1 MSQVGGHFTCLEV
14 CCYGLD
20 PVVRDVP
27 PPPLT
32 YQFVVR
38 LTAQPG
44 VTAVVEGGP
53 QGQSSRALSQSPH
66 HFRREDPVVEGGQGD
81 VHVVVGH
88 VRGKVASLEN
98 LEMLVVSERNKAGVS
113 LPEGGGI
120 SSPGITRVPTV
131 LVVAQHS
138 SPGVVLRLKQL
149 GVQSNQ
155 RADQPVE
162 IISDN
167 KN

>member
-1 MSQVGGHFTCLEV
+1 M
-14 CCYGLD
+14 
-20 PVVRDVP
+20 
-27 PPPLT
+27 
-32 YQFVVR
+32 
-38 LTAQPG
+38 
-44 VTAVVEGGP
+44 
-53 QGQSSRALSQSPH
+53 
-66 HFRREDPVVEGGQGD
+66 EGGQGD